1 MRELADASR
10 IERFMRELGKAARSE
25 GRVYL
30 TGGAT
35 AVLNGWRESTLDV
48 DIKLIPDS
56 DELLREIPR
65 LKEELSIN
73 VELAAPSDFIP
84 VREGWEAR
92 SPLIRTEGKLAFHHF
107 DPVAQ
112 ALSKAERG
120 HEQDRRDIKHLI
132 ASGLVDPAEARA
144 QFEAIEPELYRFPAI
159 DPATF
164 RRSVE
169 DLFGSE
175 AS

>member
-1 MRELADASR
+1 MRGLADAKH
-10 IERFMRELGKAARSE
+10 IEQFMRALGRAAKVE

-35 AVLNGWRESTLDV
+35 AVLNGWRASTIDI
-48 DIKLIPDS
+48 DIKVIPDQ
-56 DELLREIPR
+56 DELLREIPK
-65 LKEELSIN
+65 LKEKLNLN

-84 VREGWEAR
+84 VPAGWEER
-92 SPLIRTEGKLAFHHF
+92 SPFIRKEGRMSFHHF

-120 HEQDRRDIKHLI
+120 HAQDLLDVKEMIATELIDPRDAL
-132 ASGLVDPAEARA
+132 A
-144 QFEAIEPELYRFPAI
+144 QFETIEPELYRFPAI
-159 DPATF
+159 DPPSF

-169 DLFGSE
+169 ELFG
-175 AS
+175 

>member
-1 MRELADASR
+1 MRDLADAPH
-10 IERFMRELGKAARSE
+10 IERFMEAFGRAARVE

-35 AVLNGWRESTLDV
+35 AVLQGWRASTIDI
-48 DIKLIPDS
+48 DIKVIPDS

-65 LKEELSIN
+65 LKEQLNIN

-84 VREGWEAR
+84 IADGWEER
-92 SPLIRTEGKLAFHHF
+92 SPLIRRVGKIAFHHF

-120 HEQDRRDIKHLI
+120 HEQDLRDIEDLI
-132 ASGLVDPAEARA
+132 ASGLVDPADART
-144 QFEAIEPELYRFPAI
+144 QFDSIEPELYRFPAV
-159 DPATF
+159 DPASF

-169 DLFGSE
+169 KLFR
-175 AS
+175 

>member
-1 MRELADASR
+1 MRELADSSR
-10 IERFMRELGKAARSE
+10 IERFMHELGHAATAE

-35 AVLNGWRESTLDV
+35 AVLEGWRDSTIDV
-48 DIKLIPDS
+48 DIKLIPDR

-65 LKEELSIN
+65 LKEELNLN

-84 VREGWEAR
+84 LPAGWEDR
-92 SPLIRTEGKLAFHHF
+92 SPLIRKEGKLSFHHF

-120 HEQDRRDIKHLI
+120 HEQDIRDVKEMV
-132 ASGLVDPAEARA
+132 ASGLVDPATARA
-144 QFEAIEPELYRFPAI
+144 QFETIEPELYRFPAI
-159 DPATF
+159 DPASF
-164 RRSVE
+164 RNAVE
-169 DLFGSE
+169 DLFPGT
-175 AS
+175 

>member
-1 MRELADASR
+1 MRELADAAQ
-10 IERFMRELGKAARSE
+10 IEQFMRALGRAARVE

-35 AVLNGWRESTLDV
+35 AVLNGWRASTIDV
-48 DIKLIPDS
+48 DIKVIPDQ

-65 LKEELSIN
+65 LKERLNLN

-84 VREGWEAR
+84 VPDGWEERSPFIRREGTI
-92 SPLIRTEGKLAFHHF
+92 SFHHF

-120 HEQDRRDIKHLI
+120 HAQDLLDVKEMI
-132 ASGLVDPAEARA
+132 AGGLVDPADALA
-144 QFEAIEPELYRFPAI
+144 QFDAIEPELYRFPAI
-159 DPATF
+159 DPPSF

-169 DLFGSE
+169 ELFG
-175 AS
+175 